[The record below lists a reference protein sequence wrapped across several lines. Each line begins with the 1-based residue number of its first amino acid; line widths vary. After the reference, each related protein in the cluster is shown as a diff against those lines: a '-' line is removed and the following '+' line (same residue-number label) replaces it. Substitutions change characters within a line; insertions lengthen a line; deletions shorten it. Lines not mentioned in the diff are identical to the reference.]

1 MVYGTYNRAAVYVT
15 GRKCEDHNNCCIMEN
30 SLLNFAITVVGSQ
43 WLYFQITTEIQ
54 CCCHLIPLY
63 TCYRLNSQQLCITNT
78 SIVSEN
84 TMILQRAKLW
94 TKSQALHLEQ
104 FCCVM
109 SIVKVLHSF
118 RIHSKFTRV
127 SEIMQ

>member
-1 MVYGTYNRAAVYVT
+1 MLTTKLIKVT
-15 GRKCEDHNNCCIMEN
+15 KNTGKNVKTTIVALWKTQYFNNC
-30 SLLNFAITVVGSQ
+30 SWFT
-43 WLYFQITTEIQ
+43 ITTEIQ

-78 SIVSEN
+78 NIVFEN
-84 TMILQRAKLW
+84 TMILQQAKLW
-94 TKSQALHLEQ
+94 TKSQALHLEH